1 MTVIGTPV
9 LPPSPPSP
17 TCVPTQRC
25 YEINAV
31 APDVSRYYDSLLLTR
46 MRSVSVQCGQK
57 VRIRWTVVNSQGFAV
72 DLTDCDVPADF
83 SSSVSLSSSAAAGGT
98 GFRFRIR
105 ENLSL
110 GVKPAPQQ
118 TEFDV
123 YVIDAENGV
132 VEIELTAK
140 ATGLPG
146 VYFGELAVCANFD
159 TADEIVL
166 FTNMFY
172 VLMQRGQYGA
182 DDAMFGGPPTIQ
194 EIRLHLRDSS
204 PGENLLLDNLKFD
217 DAEIALAISRP
228 IQYWNEI
235 PPDLNCRYTTQ
246 NFPWRYH
253 WLEGICANLFWMA
266 AEQFR
271 ANNLKYSAAG
281 VQVDD
286 QNKQPDYE
294 QAAQR
299 RDAEWKNFVRRKKSE
314 LNLNAAFGGIG
325 SPYARY

>member
-1 MTVIGTPV
+1 M
-9 LPPSPPSP
+9 
-17 TCVPTQRC
+17 
-25 YEINAV
+25 

-46 MRSVSVQCGQK
+46 MRSVSIRCGQK

-72 DLTDCDVPADF
+72 DLTDCDVPED
-83 SSSVSLSSSAAAGGT
+83 SSSSLSFSSSAAAGGT

-110 GVKPAPQQ
+110 GIRPRPSRV
-118 TEFDV
+118 EFDV
-123 YVIDAENGV
+123 FVVDAENGI
-132 VEIELTAK
+132 VEIELPVL

-159 TADEIVL
+159 TDDEIVL
-166 FTNMFY
+166 FTNVFY
-172 VLMQRGQYGA
+172 VLMQRGQYGV
-182 DDAMFGGPPTIQ
+182 DDAMVGGPPTIQ
-194 EIRLHLRDSS
+194 EIRLHLRDSA

-299 RDAEWKNFVRRKKSE
+299 RDAEWKTFVRRKKSE